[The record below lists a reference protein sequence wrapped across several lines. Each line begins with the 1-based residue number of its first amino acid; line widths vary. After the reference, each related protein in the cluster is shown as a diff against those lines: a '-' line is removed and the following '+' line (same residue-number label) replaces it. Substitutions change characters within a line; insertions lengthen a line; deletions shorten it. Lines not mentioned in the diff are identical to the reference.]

1 MVKLLKSFLSLI
13 CILVFVSVPVYS
25 ADAELLQR
33 LDRIERLLQ
42 SQGLLDMLQQIESL
56 QMELSALQGD
66 IELQNHSL
74 EQIKKRQ
81 RDLYTDIDQRL
92 QKIER
97 GGVVSTESSDLTF
110 IDSAV
115 EEDPPLQ
122 TIEPIAGQIAP
133 TSVSQQA
140 EDTLMVE
147 VVGNT
152 VAQQPASRKPNAVDA
167 QLRPDVV
174 QQNSAQVQLSGA
186 EPVVAVELDPVQ
198 IRAHYQQAFKLL
210 KQSQYEQAIK
220 AFREFLALNPQ
231 SEYSDNAQYWLG
243 EAYYVT
249 RDFET
254 ALAEYNNLLS
264 NYPESKK
271 LTHSLLKIG
280 FCYYEMG
287 AIDEAKLRLENLK
300 KQYPGTTAARLADER
315 LKEIAQTA
323 QSSAAQTS
331 N

>member
-1 MVKLLKSFLSLI
+1 MVKLLKSFLA
-13 CILVFVSVPVYS
+13 LVCLLLFTSAPVYC

-56 QMELSALQGD
+56 QTELSALQGD

-97 GGVVSTESSDLTF
+97 GGAASNENSELTF
-110 IDSAV
+110 IDSPV
-115 EEDPPLQ
+115 DDGPPLQ
-122 TIEPIAGQIAP
+122 TIEPIADQIAP

-147 VVGNT
+147 VVENT
-152 VAQQPASRKPNAVDA
+152 VSQEPVSERLNAADA
-167 QLRPDVV
+167 QLRPDVEL
-174 QQNSAQVQLSGA
+174 QNPAEDQLSGV
-186 EPVVAVELDPVQ
+186 EPIVIELDPVQ
-198 IRAHYQQAFKLL
+198 IRAQYQQAFKLL

-220 AFREFLALNPQ
+220 AFREFLTINPQ

-243 EAYYVT
+243 EAYYVS
-249 RDFET
+249 REFET
-254 ALAEYNNLLS
+254 ALAEYDNLIR
-264 NYPESKK
+264 NYPDSKK

-287 AIDEAKLRLENLK
+287 AIDEAKLRLENLR
-300 KQYPGTTAARLADER
+300 KQHPGTTAARLADER
-315 LKEIAQTA
+315 LKEIAQSA
-323 QSSAAQTS
+323 QSSAAPTS

>member
-1 MVKLLKSFLSLI
+1 MVNLQKSFLSLI
-13 CILVFVSVPVYS
+13 GALLIISGPAYS
-25 ADAELLQR
+25 ADAELIQR

-66 IELQNHSL
+66 IEMQNHSL

-97 GGVVSTESSDLTF
+97 GGIVSNDNSELTF

-115 EEDPPLQ
+115 EQAPPLQ

-147 VVGNT
+147 VVENN
-152 VAQQPASRKPNAVDA
+152 VSQQAATDSLNAVDA
-167 QLRPDVV
+167 QLRPEVALQDPEQV
-174 QQNSAQVQLSGA
+174 QQS
-186 EPVVAVELDPVQ
+186 VVEAVEVELDPVQ
-198 IRAHYQQAFKLL
+198 IRAQYQQAFKLL

-220 AFREFLALNPQ
+220 AFQEFLTLNPQ

-249 RDFET
+249 REFET
-254 ALAEYNNLLS
+254 ALAEYNKLLS

-300 KQYPGTTAARLADER
+300 KQHPGTTAARLADER

-323 QSSAAQTS
+323 AAAPTG
-331 N
+331 NR